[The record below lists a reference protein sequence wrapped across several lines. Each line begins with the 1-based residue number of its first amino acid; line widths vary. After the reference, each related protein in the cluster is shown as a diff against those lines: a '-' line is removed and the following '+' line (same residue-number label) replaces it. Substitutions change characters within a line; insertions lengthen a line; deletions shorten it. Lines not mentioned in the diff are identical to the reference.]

1 MTMNSKFNGVC
12 KKCNISFPAGT
23 KIEWSKATG
32 ATHTVCPASRPVF
45 VAQPVVA
52 DGAPIARFIQA
63 AKDRGLKF
71 PKARFMAVG
80 REMVLSLAGNTS
92 KYPGSVQVKVGGEWV
107 GRIEPTGKV
116 AGPLSNRKDVLDTLA
131 SIAVDPAAAAKAYG
145 ALTCSCSF
153 CGKGLTDE
161 GSVEVGYGP
170 VCAAHWGLPH
180 TPKGTPVVL
189 QASFKQ
195 VAMAT
200 PAVSQMMDF

>member
-1 MTMNSKFNGVC
+1 MAYQAYICEGC
-12 KKCNISFPAGT
+12 GEPHRRRHRIW
-23 KIEWSKATG
+23 E
-32 ATHTVCPASRPVF
+32 CPGCGKECCELCFRMF
-45 VAQPVVA
+45 
-52 DGAPIARFIQA
+52 G
-63 AKDRGLKF
+63 
-71 PKARFMAVG
+71 MAVG